1 MKHSVIKWLVPFLLT
16 HILSNPINAQSNWE
30 LTLQGKIEE
39 AKNDKEKVVALQQ
52 LAKYYYSLKQED
64 SGDILIDQ
72 MILLAE
78 KSQDAKLIKSA
89 LFENPSFLLTT
100 IHTLDVAKQKKKY
113 TERAL
118 DYAKRINDAGL
129 MALAYNQLSAFHLN
143 NGNLEGADYFAE
155 LANTNAMA
163 SGNDTAIILSY
174 LQQGNVSKA
183 MSKVLIALQKYS
195 NALDLSLEKELYVL
209 ETRIYHAM
217 AQFYKELGKMGKS
230 RELLFKSI
238 ALNQKHKNAKG
249 LMDDY
254 MMMAKMCERDQ
265 SSCERIYLQYASH
278 LADSLNEVDVQ
289 MECKRLNFY
298 SLFDKYDSD
307 SMFRA
312 LEADKELKTYFR
324 NFGPGIIDWVYGQIF
339 LYDVNKGNEDSAVYY
354 FNRAEDSLYKTL
366 VMSRKKNFIQELAN
380 ANSKHNIPAAIIN
393 YKNLLNLHEKT
404 LSWSGMAE
412 SSAELMKLY
421 EFSGDFRKAYEYN
434 KLFDEYNTKYADQSR
449 KNDVDLLTLENDR
462 KEKARESELAMEA
475 QKRSYN
481 LQYLFIAVI
490 IISMFTVL
498 AMMGLYKVSRKTI
511 RMVGFFSF
519 LLLFE
524 FIILLSKKWITQF
537 THGTPWQDLL
547 FMLLLAFLM
556 LPLHH
561 WLEHQVIDY
570 LTTRDLL
577 KGHQNEVNRH
587 PIHIEKKS
595 PSIHKK
601 EGGITIKKIFH

>member
-1 MKHSVIKWLVPFLLT
+1 MKHSVIKWLVPFFLAYLFS
-16 HILSNPINAQSNWE
+16 IPVCAQSNRE
-30 LTLQGKIEE
+30 ITLQGKIEK
-39 AKNDKEKVVALQQ
+39 AKNDNEKVFALQN
-52 LAKYYYSLKQED
+52 LAKYYYSLKQEE

-78 KSQDAKLIKSA
+78 KSQDTRLIKSA
-89 LFENPSFLLTT
+89 LFENPAFLLTN

-129 MALAYNQLSAFHLN
+129 MALACIQLSAFHLN

-195 NALDLSLEKELYVL
+195 NALDLSVAKELYVL
-209 ETRIYHAM
+209 ETRVYHAM
-217 AQFYKELGKMGKS
+217 AQFYKELQKKSKS
-230 RELLFKSI
+230 RDLLFKSI
-238 ALNQKHKNAKG
+238 ALNKKYKNAKG

-254 MMMAKMCERDQ
+254 MMMAKMCETDQ
-265 SSCERIYLQYASH
+265 SSCERIYLQNASH
-278 LADSLNEVDVQ
+278 LADSLNETEVQ
-289 MECKRLNFY
+289 MECKRLSFY
-298 SLFDKYDSD
+298 SLFDKYSSD

-312 LEADKELKTYFR
+312 LEADKDLKKYFR
-324 NFGPGIIDWVYGQIF
+324 NFGPGNIDWVYGQIF
-339 LYDVNKGNEDSAVYY
+339 LYDVNKGKEDSAVYY

-366 VMSRKKNFIQELAN
+366 VMSRKKNFIQELAT
-380 ANSKHNIPAAIIN
+380 ANNKHNIPGAIIN
-393 YKNLLNLHEKT
+393 YTNLLNLHEKT

-412 SSAELMKLY
+412 SSAELMKLF
-421 EFSGDFRKAYEYN
+421 EFRGDYRKAYEYN
-434 KLFDEYNTKYADQSR
+434 KLYDEYNTKYADQSR
-449 KNDVDLLTLENDR
+449 KNEVDLLTLENDR
-462 KEKARESELAMEA
+462 KEKARNLELALEA

-481 LQYLFIAVI
+481 LQYLLIAVFI
-490 IISMFTVL
+490 FSLFIVL
-498 AMMGLYKVSRKTI
+498 AMMGLYKVSQKTI

-577 KGHQNEVNRH
+577 KGHKNERNRLS
-587 PIHIEKKS
+587 IHIEKKS
-595 PSIHKK
+595 PSIRVK
-601 EGGITIKKIFH
+601 ERDLLRKRKV

>member
-1 MKHSVIKWLVPFLLT
+1 MRHSVIKWLVPFLLA
-16 HILSNPINAQSNWE
+16 HFFSNPVSGQSNRE
-30 LTLQGKIEE
+30 ITLQGTIEK
-39 AKNDKEKVVALQQ
+39 AKNDKEKVIALQN
-52 LAKYYYSLKQED
+52 LAHYYYSLKQED

-78 KSQDAKLIKSA
+78 KSQDAKLIKTA
-89 LFENPSFLLTT
+89 LFENPAFLLTT
-100 IHTLDVAKQKKKY
+100 IHTLDVARQKKKY

-129 MALAYNQLSAFHLN
+129 MALAYIQLSAFHLN

-195 NALDLSLEKELYVL
+195 NALDLSVEKELNGL
-209 ETRIYHAM
+209 ETRVYHAM
-217 AQFYKELGKMGKS
+217 AQFYKELDKMSKS

-238 ALNQKHKNAKG
+238 ALNQKLNNAKG

-254 MMMAKMCERDQ
+254 MMMAKMCESDH
-265 SSCERIYLQYASH
+265 SSCERIYLQNARH
-278 LADSLNEVDVQ
+278 LADSLNEIEVQ

-298 SLFDKYDSD
+298 SLFDKYTSD

-312 LEADKELKTYFR
+312 LEADKDLKTYFR
-324 NFGPGIIDWVYGQIF
+324 NFGPGNLDWVYGQIF
-339 LYDVNKGNEDSAVYY
+339 LYDVNKGKEDSAVYY

-366 VMSRKKNFIQELAN
+366 VMSRKKNFILELAI

-421 EFSGDFRKAYEYN
+421 EFSGDYRKAYEYN
-434 KLFDEYNTKYADQSR
+434 KLFDEYNTKYAEQSR

-462 KEKARESELAMEA
+462 KEKARELELALEA

-490 IISMFTVL
+490 IISLFTVL

-511 RMVGFFSF
+511 RMVGFFTF

-524 FIILLSKKWITQF
+524 FIILLSKKWMTQF

-547 FMLLLAFLM
+547 FMLMLAFFM

-577 KGHQNEVNRH
+577 KGHKNEVTRH
-587 PIHIEKKS
+587 PVHIEKKS
-595 PSIHKK
+595 PSIRVKERDLQQKK
-601 EGGITIKKIFH
+601 KV

>member
-1 MKHSVIKWLVPFLLT
+1 MKHSVIKWLIPFLLANLFS
-16 HILSNPINAQSNWE
+16 IQISAQSNWKI
-30 LTLQGKIEE
+30 TLQGKIEK
-39 AKNDKEKVVALQQ
+39 AKNDNEKVFALQN

-78 KSQDAKLIKSA
+78 KSQDTKLIKTA
-89 LFENPSFLLTT
+89 LFENPAFLLTS
-100 IHTLDVAKQKKKY
+100 IHTLDVARQKKKY

-129 MALAYNQLSAFHLN
+129 MALAYIQLSAFHLN
-143 NGNLEGADYFAE
+143 NGNLEGADNFAE

-163 SGNDTAIILSY
+163 SGNDTAIFLSY
-174 LQQGNVSKA
+174 LQQGDVSKA

-195 NALDLSLEKELYVL
+195 NALDLSVDKELYVL
-209 ETRIYHAM
+209 ETRVYHAM
-217 AQFYKELGKMGKS
+217 AQFYKELQKMSKS
-230 RELLFKSI
+230 RDLLFKSI

-254 MMMAKMCERDQ
+254 MMMAKMCETDQ
-265 SSCERIYLQYASH
+265 SSCDRIYLQHASH
-278 LADSLNEVDVQ
+278 LADSLNETEVQ
-289 MECKRLNFY
+289 MECKRLSFY
-298 SLFDKYDSD
+298 SLFDKYSSD

-312 LEADKELKTYFR
+312 LEADKDLKTYFR
-324 NFGPGIIDWVYGQIF
+324 NFGPGNIDWVYGQIF
-339 LYDVNKGNEDSAVYY
+339 LYDVNKGKEDSAVYY

-366 VMSRKKNFIQELAN
+366 VMSRKKNFIQELAT

-393 YKNLLNLHEKT
+393 YQNLLNLHEKT

-412 SSAELMKLY
+412 SSAELMKLF
-421 EFSGDFRKAYEYN
+421 EFRGDYRKAYDYN

-449 KNDVDLLTLENDR
+449 KNEVDLVTLENDQ
-462 KEKARESELAMEA
+462 KEKAREVELALEA

-481 LQYLFIAVI
+481 LQYLLIAVI
-490 IISMFTVL
+490 IISLFTVL
-498 AMMGLYKVSRKTI
+498 AMMGLYKVSRKTM

-524 FIILLSKKWITQF
+524 YIILLSKKWMTQF

-570 LTTRDLL
+570 LTTRNLL
-577 KGHQNEVNRH
+577 KGHKNEVDRH
-587 PIHIEKKS
+587 HIRIKKKS
-595 PSIHKK
+595 PSIRIK
-601 EGGITIKKIFH
+601 ERDLLYKKKI